1 MQATHDKHTAATDWS
16 ALLGHNKTIELE
28 GVTITLREPTLNDM
42 PVLVPF
48 VEQVMGVRQAML
60 DAALLADSNDTPES
74 AASATGAASASFTR
88 ALAGMAANPLQ
99 IQALVAL
106 VAQLTNVPE
115 AVVGRMRLNHL
126 LAVATEVAEL
136 GMSFFT
142 LELMPLLMA
151 RLPQTQAHLAM
162 PIGETVEPSEA

>member
-1 MQATHDKHTAATDWS
+1 MQTSAEKNTATDWS

-28 GVTITLREPTLNDM
+28 GVAITLREPTLNDM

-48 VEQVMGVRQAML
+48 VEQVMAVRQAML
-60 DAALLADSNDTPES
+60 DAALLAGADSND
-74 AASATGAASASFTR
+74 ALTGAAGAASTSFAR

-151 RLPQTQAHLAM
+151 RLPQNGLT
-162 PIGETVEPSEA
+162 TEPMTDAPALEQSQV